1 MKVLFSRINI
11 IKLTEEE
18 LILRVN
24 PVLVHLFT
32 LALIGLTLFLFLFTI
47 TTTYSTTLSCEK
59 FTSKSEV
66 VSCKLLNTNFLGIK
80 REQNI
85 LFADL
90 PHAAIVKRYNDKA
103 NQPEYQA
110 VLATNVEEIVLVR
123 HPSDYHYKQ
132 WQQNTIQLNEF
143 INNNN
148 KKILKLK
155 EKNDDVVFTGFGLAF
170 FFTLVGM
177 IIWITKTDITC
188 TLSHKTK
195 ELAIE
200 RKRLFGKQIVN
211 YSLKDL
217 EKVLLETSDGMDT
230 TTSRI
235 TFKFKAGTLIP
246 LISYYDSYSGKEEAV
261 RYMNRFIK

>member
-18 LILRVN
+18 LSLRVN

-32 LALIGLTLFLFLFTI
+32 LALIGLTLFLFFFAI
-47 TTTYSTTLSCEK
+47 TTTYSTTLTCEK
-59 FTSKSEV
+59 LISKSEV

-85 LFADL
+85 LFTDL
-90 PHAAIVKRYNDKA
+90 PQAAIVKIYNNKA

-123 HPSDYHYKQ
+123 HPSDYHYNE
-132 WQQNTIQLNEF
+132 WQQNIIQLNKF
-143 INNNN
+143 INNNDR
-148 KKILKLK
+148 KILKIT
-155 EKNDDVVFTGFGLAF
+155 EKNDDIVFTLFGLVF
-170 FFTLVGM
+170 FFALVGM
-177 IIWITKTDITC
+177 IIWTIKTDITC
-188 TLSHKTK
+188 TMSHKTK
-195 ELAIE
+195 KLSIKRE
-200 RKRLFGKQIVN
+200 RLFGKQIVD

-217 EKVLLETSDGMDT
+217 EKVLLETSDGLDT

-235 TFKFKAGTLIP
+235 TFKFKDGTLIP

-261 RYMNRFIK
+261 RYINRFIK